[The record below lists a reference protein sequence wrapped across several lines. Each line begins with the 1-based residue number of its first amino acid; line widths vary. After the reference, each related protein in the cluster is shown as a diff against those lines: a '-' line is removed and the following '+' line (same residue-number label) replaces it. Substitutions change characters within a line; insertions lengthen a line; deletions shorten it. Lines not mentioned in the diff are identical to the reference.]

1 MKTFSISTKKI
12 AIYEEMTL
20 EYVKSMNCN
29 TLSEY
34 LMYWHAVEKEHDKR
48 NLGSNDTS
56 EWASFYTF
64 VTKHG

>member
-1 MKTFSISTKKI
+1 
-12 AIYEEMTL
+12 
-20 EYVKSMNCN
+20 MNCN